1 MEYLKAF
8 WVIFLGFYGI
18 FHVISSYFLQ
28 GHARTHKAVD
38 GYAFLILA
46 AVVLN

>member
-1 MEYLKAF
+1 MDLVKF
-8 WVIFLGFYGI
+8 LWVVFLGFYGI
-18 FHVISSYFLQ
+18 FDVISSYFLQ

-46 AVVLN
+46 VVVLN